1 MATNPRH
8 PALPAKEQPPRG
20 RKAPAQQT
28 LLERA
33 ANDWELAD
41 AAAIKALQAGTAD
54 AIQQR
59 RALDWILKKAC
70 ALPEW
75 AYVPGDEHG
84 THVHLGRQF
93 AGHMIMKLLQMNMAT
108 AKRREPNADEHEP
121 KSD

>member
-1 MATNPRH
+1 MATNPKH
-8 PALPAKEQPPRG
+8 PALPPKEQPTRG
-20 RKAPAQQT
+20 RRAPPAET
-28 LLERA
+28 LLQKA

-41 AAAIKALQAGTAD
+41 ASAIKALQAGTAD

-75 AYVPGDEHG
+75 PYVPGDEGG
-84 THVHLGRQF
+84 TNIHLGRQF
-93 AGHMIMKLLQMNMAT
+93 VGHMIMKLLNMNLAT
-108 AKRREPNADEHEP
+108 AQRREPNADEHEP

>member
-8 PALPAKEQPPRG
+8 PALPDKEQPARG
-20 RKAPAQQT
+20 RKAPPQQT

-41 AAAIKALQAGTAD
+41 ASAIKALQAGTAD

-70 ALPEW
+70 LLPEW
-75 AYVPGDEHG
+75 PYVPGDANG
-84 THVHLGRQF
+84 THIHLGRQF
-93 AGHMIMKLLQMNMAT
+93 AGHMIMKLVQMNLAT
-108 AKRREPNADEHEP
+108 AQRREPNADPHEP
-121 KSD
+121 KSE